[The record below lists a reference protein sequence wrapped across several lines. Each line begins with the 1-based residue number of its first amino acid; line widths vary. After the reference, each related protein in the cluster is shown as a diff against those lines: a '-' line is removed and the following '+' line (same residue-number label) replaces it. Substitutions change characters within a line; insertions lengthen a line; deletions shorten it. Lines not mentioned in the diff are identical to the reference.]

1 MAKVTAKKRTAR
13 RKPDALAVAAALER
27 AKLKRLVQAKRD
39 VARLVNELARATKK
53 ADARVLQFALD
64 VIAETEPE
72 TLDADSRAAVAQAA
86 AAGR

>member
-27 AKLKRLVQAKRD
+27 AKLKRLV
-39 VARLVNELARATKK
+39 
-53 ADARVLQFALD
+53 FALD

-72 TLDADSRAAVAQAA
+72 TLDADSRAAVAHAA